1 MPFAFSAKYA
11 LLTYPQCG
19 DLSPHRVVE
28 LLAKL
33 GGSCIVGREN
43 HKDGGIHLHVFV
55 DFGRKF
61 RSRKANIFDVDN
73 RHPNIAPSRGTPEK
87 GYDYAVKDGDIVAGD
102 LKRPEPRRVGDGSTV
117 EKWTSITNAEN
128 REEFW
133 ELVHRMDPKSAACS
147 FSQLSKYA
155 DWKFAIDPP
164 DYEHPTGVEFFGGDV
179 DGRHD
184 WLQQSGIG
192 SKEPLVGRCRSL
204 CIYGATRVGKTMWAR
219 SLGDHVYCVGLISGT
234 ECMKGSK
241 AQYAV
246 FDDIRGGI
254 KFFPSYKEWLGC
266 QQWVTVKCL
275 YKEPQL
281 VHWGKPGIWLSNT
294 DPRLEMLQADI
305 DWMEGNVDFIEI
317 NEPIFRASK

>member
-192 SKEPLVGRCRSL
+192 SDEPLVGKLLADDSGFGYHYQSRPALRS
-204 CIYGATRVGKTMWAR
+204 GASSAR
-219 SLGDHVYCVGLISGT
+219 RS
-234 ECMKGSK
+234 
-241 AQYAV
+241 
-246 FDDIRGGI
+246 
-254 KFFPSYKEWLGC
+254 PSTSTSSY
-266 QQWVTVKCL
+266 
-275 YKEPQL
+275 
-281 VHWGKPGIWLSNT
+281 T
-294 DPRLEMLQADI
+294 DSAR
-305 DWMEGNVDFIEI
+305 
-317 NEPIFRASK
+317 